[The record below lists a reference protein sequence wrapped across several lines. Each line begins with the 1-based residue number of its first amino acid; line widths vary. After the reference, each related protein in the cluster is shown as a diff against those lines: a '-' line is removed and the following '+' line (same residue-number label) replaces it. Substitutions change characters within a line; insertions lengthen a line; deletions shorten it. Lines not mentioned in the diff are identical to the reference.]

1 MVCYAFAGNLERLQ
15 QALREAGT
23 DALAALQANTYRLPS
38 ARLTEECWNQQLQQ
52 IAASAA
58 SHPTSSYA
66 YFSVTQTGL

>member
-1 MVCYAFAGNLERLQ
+1 VCCAFAGNLERLQ

-52 IAASAA
+52 IAASSA
-58 SHPTSSYA
+58 SHPTSSFA
-66 YFSVTQTGL
+66 YFSVTQIGL